1 MMILVQG
8 HIKFGEGEI
17 ERLQDAMK
25 AQLEATN
32 AEEGCILYAFSR
44 DVVDPSIIRISER
57 WRDGAALAAH
67 GASAHMKAFNKVM
80 GGAQVQDIS
89 VKSWDGDNEKT
100 LIGK

>member
-1 MMILVQG
+1 MIVVQG
-8 HIKFGEGEI
+8 HIKFADGDI
-17 ERLQDAMK
+17 ERMQDAMK

-32 AEEGCILYAFSR
+32 AEDGCLLYAFSR
-44 DVVDPSIIRISER
+44 DVLDPSIIRISER

-67 GASAHMKAFNKVM
+67 GASPHMKTFNKAM
-80 GGAQVQDIS
+80 GGATILDIS